1 VNAGRFQILSLDGAA
16 STARSRQSRS
26 SVGRCGVRK
35 RYTSSAPGIEN
46 RHGTWWVSNPAQE
59 EENFADK
66 WNEHPE
72 RREAFLAWHC
82 DITGLLVEDL
92 PEEEVLAAVAEL
104 RLRTAVTLDREWPP
118 AWFGAASAGRTDV
131 AARSEELLEDGF
143 GRSA

>member
-1 VNAGRFQILSLDGAA
+1 M
-16 STARSRQSRS
+16 
-26 SVGRCGVRK
+26 VGV
-35 RYTSSAPGIEN
+35 SA
-46 RHGTWWVSNPAQE
+46 
-59 EENFADK
+59 
-66 WNEHPE
+66 E
-72 RREAFLAWHC
+72 RDELRR
-82 DITGLLVEDL
+82 LVEDL